1 MKESKIRLGIICGG
15 RSTEHEVSACSA
27 RNVYD
32 AVDKSKYD
40 VSLIRVEKFGGWT
53 LLHSVTELQ
62 AAPGVEGPKLPPPA
76 LQGPITPESEMLQTI
91 ASSAVDQ
98 RLDVVFPLIHGAF
111 GEDGCLQGLL
121 RLLNVP
127 FVGTGVL
134 GSAIGM
140 DKDVMKR
147 LLNHAGIQTARFRVV
162 TRQTVEGISF
172 SELQHELG
180 ECLFIKPANTGSSV
194 GISKVKNSEHFA
206 QALSEAFRFDEK
218 VLVEEA
224 IGGREL
230 ECGVIGNEEPEASVV
245 GEVIVHDE
253 FYSYEAKYVDEN
265 GAALDIPAQLS
276 AELSERVR
284 ALSIAA
290 FKVLNCSGMAR
301 VDFFLADDGRLLV
314 NEINTIPGFTNI
326 SMFPLLWEASGLGY
340 SDLID
345 RLIMLA
351 LRRHSALSR
360 LSYEIQRD
368 APAVE
373 LPE

>member
-1 MKESKIRLGIICGG
+1 M
-15 RSTEHEVSACSA
+15 SACSA

-32 AVDKSKYD
+32 AIDKSKYE

-53 LLHSVTELQ
+53 LLRSVAELQ
-62 AAPGVEGPKLPPPA
+62 AAPGIEGAKTSFAAVQDPT
-76 LQGPITPESEMLQTI
+76 TPESEMLQTI
-91 ASSAVDQ
+91 ASSAVDR

-127 FVGTGVL
+127 FVGAGVL

-147 LLNHAGIQTARFRVV
+147 LLNHAGIQTARFHVV
-162 TRQTVEGISF
+162 TRQTVERIPF

-194 GISKVKNSEHFA
+194 GISKVKNAEQFA
-206 QALSEAFRFDEK
+206 QSLSEAFRFDEK

-224 IGGREL
+224 IRGREL

-253 FYSYEAKYVDEN
+253 FYSYDAKYVDEN

-276 AELSERVR
+276 AELSQKVR

-326 SMFPLLWEASGLGY
+326 SMFPLLWEASGLTY

-360 LSYEIQRD
+360 LSYEIRRD
-368 APAVE
+368 APAVK